1 MAGLLLDNATTA
13 PPAGARA
20 VSATVPAAVPP
31 PCRVAGLSF
40 TEVNAAATAGAGAA
54 VVVCLG
60 VGVAVGVEIAVTVGV
75 VVGAGLGAGLGA
87 DTVQPDSTTLSA
99 VGEPSLTSTV
109 QSAGRVY
116 PDQSTR
122 KLPALLLVAIL
133 TPSTVIGRFVVARP
147 SMRSVVP
154 LTSAWDTLTTA
165 CAGAA
170 RLTSRTAS
178 TVRVINTRFLRPVT
192 STS

>member
-1 MAGLLLDNATTA
+1 M
-13 PPAGARA
+13 
-20 VSATVPAAVPP
+20 
-31 PCRVAGLSF
+31 
-40 TEVNAAATAGAGAA
+40 
-54 VVVCLG
+54 
-60 VGVAVGVEIAVTVGV
+60 
-75 VVGAGLGAGLGA
+75 GA
-87 DTVQPDSTTLSA
+87 DTVQPDSRTLSA

-122 KLPALLLVAIL
+122 KLPALLLVAIR

-154 LTSAWDTLTTA
+154 LTSAWDTLTSA